1 MTEQLLEKYEALKSY
16 ITSLKSVAVA
26 FSGGVDSTFLLFAA
40 VDALGDN
47 AAAVTVSSDIFP
59 ERELDEAA
67 TYCQEAGIRHVVVQF
82 EALETEGFAQN
93 PANRCYLCKTELFGT
108 IREAAAREGL
118 AAIIEGSNMD
128 DEGDYRPGMQAIA
141 ELDVKSPLR
150 HAGFTKQ
157 EIRDLSKRF
166 GLPTWHKQSFA
177 CLASRFPYGNI
188 ISKEKLRMVD
198 RAEQLLLDKGF
209 NQVRVRIHG
218 DLARIEL
225 LPEDFSRFM
234 EEKTRTEVYET
245 FKKYGFSYVTLDVR
259 GYRTG
264 SMNEVLESEP
274 LRD

>member
-16 ITSLKSVAVA
+16 ITSLESVAVA

-40 VDALGDN
+40 MEALGGN
-47 AAAVTVSSDIFP
+47 VVAVTVSSDIIP

-67 TYCQEAGIRHVVVQF
+67 AYCREEGIRHAVVQF
-82 EALETEGFAQN
+82 DALEVEGFVQN
-93 PANRCYLCKTELFGT
+93 PENRCYLCKRELFGK
-108 IREAAAREGL
+108 IGEVAAREGL
-118 AAIIEGSNMD
+118 AAIVEGSNVD
-128 DEGDYRPGMQAIA
+128 DEGDYRPGMQALA

-177 CLASRFPYGNI
+177 CLASRFPYGNL
-188 ISKEKLRMVD
+188 ISKEKLRMVN
-198 RAEQLLLDKGF
+198 RAEQLLLDKSF
-209 NQVRVRIHG
+209 NQMRVRIHG

-225 LPEDFSRFM
+225 LPEDFPRFM
-234 EEKTRTEVYET
+234 EENIRTEVYET
-245 FKKYGFSYVTLDVR
+245 FKEYGFSYVTLDVR

-264 SMNEVLESEP
+264 SMNEVLDEQ
-274 LRD
+274 LRG